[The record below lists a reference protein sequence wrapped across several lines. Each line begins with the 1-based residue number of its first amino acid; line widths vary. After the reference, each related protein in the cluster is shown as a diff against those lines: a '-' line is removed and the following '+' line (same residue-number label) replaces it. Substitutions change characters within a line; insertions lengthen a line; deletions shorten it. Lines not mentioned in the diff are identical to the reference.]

1 VVYLWQIEKGLIMI
15 NNSNELIFKVKII
28 NDVDWTIIKIQLSD
42 MERNDL
48 NCDESLSILIMEE
61 VYATDD
67 RFYDDEEN
75 LVFEEENYWED
86 IIVPAHKKLYPM
98 KYK

>member
-1 VVYLWQIEKGLIMI
+1 MI
-15 NNSNELIFKVKII
+15 NNSNELIFKVKIK
-28 NDVDWTIIKIQLSD
+28 NDEDWTVIKIQLSD

-86 IIVPAHKKLYPM
+86 IIFPAHKKLYPM
-98 KYK
+98 KYN